1 MNSPRATVEGKWLVM
16 PTKTALPE
24 RCIRTN
30 APVSPEEYRRW
41 DLPHIPRWLVFL
53 MLVSPLLL
61 IAVPFAVQRRCVF
74 KAGLSNQARRDFFLR
89 KSAACL
95 LMLAPL
101 ALCLYAVV
109 VNSEEWVLMAI
120 LLSLPCFWIG
130 FAILILWTSPL
141 RVIRAD
147 DQLFWIRG
155 CSPEFLASL
164 EQAVVHEPSGQT
176 C

>member
-1 MNSPRATVEGKWLVM
+1 
-16 PTKTALPE
+16 
-24 RCIRTN
+24 
-30 APVSPEEYRRW
+30 
-41 DLPHIPRWLVFL
+41 
-53 MLVSPLLL
+53 
-61 IAVPFAVQRRCVF
+61 
-74 KAGLSNQARRDFFLR
+74 
-89 KSAACL
+89 
-95 LMLAPL
+95 
-101 ALCLYAVV
+101 YAVV

-130 FAILILWTSPL
+130 FAILILWTNPL